1 MPTGLNWTELLFHE
15 PGLFHWLP
23 ICPLYCSEKVWTVE
37 ATAAKRKAEKEKR
50 ETDKAAKVKRMRDEI
65 LARAPHHADAD
76 VAADLQPGNAVFQAL
91 DGQFLTIHT
100 AQQQAQQQQV
110 AATEN

>member
-1 MPTGLNWTELLFHE
+1 MGARFLPCRCTGCRQDSTGLS
-15 PGLFHWLP
+15 
-23 ICPLYCSEKVWTVE
+23 CSSMNQDCSTGYQSAHSTVLKKVWTVE
-37 ATAAKRKAEKEKR
+37 ATAAKG
-50 ETDKAAKVKRMRDEI
+50 KRMRDEI